1 MTEKPMNV
9 CNVFVY
15 GTLMD
20 RARLNTLLK
29 RIPEMHQ
36 ARVTGYRQFYDDS
49 LGYQSAERDERASI
63 RGMILMG
70 ITGQELISLDH
81 YEGIGEGSYRRA
93 KTRVN
98 VPETKQQ
105 VEAYI
110 YVKND

>member
-1 MTEKPMNV
+1 MDKPANI

-20 RARLNTLLK
+20 KARLNSLLK

-36 ARVTGYRQFYDDS
+36 ARATGYRQFYDDS

-63 RGMILMG
+63 RGMILMD

-81 YEGIGEGSYRRA
+81 YEGIGEGSYRRM
-93 KTRVN
+93 KTRVS